1 MFLGGFEIIAVIGI
15 IVWLTKRSRAKQS
28 DTAPAPISDVL
39 NTWLQR
45 WRSAGLLS
53 DDEVQ
58 AIISFEQSSE
68 ITAGETDHSTPRNER
83 GIPLI
88 AEALGY
94 LGGLLAA
101 IGVIL
106 LVARYW
112 PDLATGWRI
121 GLPAAVAV
129 AGVVGGT
136 RWFRY
141 RRTGG
146 PTNIELSLV

>member
-58 AIISFEQSSE
+58 AIISFEQSNE
-68 ITAGETDHSTPRNER
+68 IAASETDHMTRRVTSEVSRSLPKH
-83 GIPLI
+83 
-88 AEALGY
+88 
-94 LGGLLAA
+94 LA
-101 IGVIL
+101 ISV
-106 LVARYW
+106 VCS
-112 PDLATGWRI
+112 
-121 GLPAAVAV
+121 LP
-129 AGVVGGT
+129 
-136 RWFRY
+136 
-141 RRTGG
+141 
-146 PTNIELSLV
+146 